1 MLIGEIQKNSID
13 KLRVSISEYKGFT
26 FLDIRVHYEDSQ
38 GEYKP
43 TKKGITLKKEDI
55 EPLIKLLKEGEKKL

>member
-1 MLIGEIQKNSID
+1 MLIGEIQKNSTD

-26 FLDIRVHYEDSQ
+26 FLDIRVYYEDDK

-43 TKKGITLKKEDI
+43 TKRVLPLKKRI
-55 EPLIKLLKEGEKKL
+55 SNL